1 MAYLLN
7 TLTALN
13 NRSHCFKVL
22 TVVKRTLAMRR
33 DVNVSDEM
41 IVWYL
46 CMLWI
51 DCAIWNSHM
60 ILLHFNINWQWTQV
74 SSVSRV
80 MTGPEVSGCR
90 WPLCQLAILPFC
102 HFDIIM
108 PSSIHSC
115 HLPKLI
121 PFRQL
126 SLVLAE
132 NYCKKYCK
140 TKQSNHIN
148 NTTMTGEGKSKSSQR

>member
-1 MAYLLN
+1 MLDRPKKNIFFFFKKSNKFLLAYLLN

-33 DVNVSDEM
+33 DVNVSDKM

-51 DCAIWNSHM
+51 DRAIWNSHM

-102 HFDIIM
+102 HHLFAILT
-108 PSSIHSC
+108 SSC
-115 HLPKLI
+115 HLPYIHAIFPNL
-121 PFRQL
+121 FHFDSFL
-126 SLVLAE
+126 
-132 NYCKKYCK
+132 
-140 TKQSNHIN
+140 
-148 NTTMTGEGKSKSSQR
+148 

>member
-33 DVNVSDEM
+33 DVNVSDKM

-51 DCAIWNSHM
+51 DFTSFQYQLTMNSGQFCVKGYDRARGLRLQVTTM
-60 ILLHFNINWQWTQV
+60 PTCHFAFLP
-74 SSVSRV
+74 SS
-80 MTGPEVSGCR
+80 
-90 WPLCQLAILPFC
+90 FC

-140 TKQSNHIN
+140 TKQSNHID